1 MDLTA
6 NQVAILERFLEA
18 GFTLRTLDHL
28 ERYLAVEKSGFVAL
42 LDPSSERL
50 TLFGQVGYRMGKNI
64 GMLVERGAGKC
75 FVWKNESL
83 PASPELL
90 AGYEQFKSDVERLLL
105 EDRGLEG
112 EG

>member
-1 MDLTA
+1 
-6 NQVAILERFLEA
+6 
-18 GFTLRTLDHL
+18 
-28 ERYLAVEKSGFVAL
+28 
-42 LDPSSERL
+42 
-50 TLFGQVGYRMGKNI
+50 
-64 GMLVERGAGKC
+64 MLVERGAGKC

>member
-1 MDLTA
+1 MTLQAIALAITCVTCSAFEDLA
-6 NQVAILERFLEA
+6 ERAISLVL
-18 GFTLRTLDHL
+18 
-28 ERYLAVEKSGFVAL
+28 EKSGFVAL